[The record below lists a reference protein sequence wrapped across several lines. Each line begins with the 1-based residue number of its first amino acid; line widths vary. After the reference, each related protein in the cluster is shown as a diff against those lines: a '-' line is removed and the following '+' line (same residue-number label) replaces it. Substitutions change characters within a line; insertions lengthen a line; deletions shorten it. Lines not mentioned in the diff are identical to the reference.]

1 VAVMVSSSLVV
12 SEKSRIEKIQSGLK
26 NIKIDHA
33 TIQEAQE
40 ISREVSKIDVNK
52 LLKPFTI

>member
-1 VAVMVSSSLVV
+1 MAGSDSVV
-12 SEKSRIEKIQSGLK
+12 SEERLRIERIQAGLK
-26 NIKIDHA
+26 KIKIEYS
-33 TIQEAQE
+33 TIQKAQE